1 MAKKFQF
8 KGKSLEELQKLSVE
22 EFTKLLPTNARRK
35 VGRGFTEQ
43 EEKFLKQL
51 RKDPEKI
58 VRTHCRS
65 MLVLP
70 EMVGRRIAVY
80 NGKKFKYVDI
90 VPEMIGQRFGTVAL
104 TRKGVKH
111 SAAGIG
117 ATRSTK
123 FISVK

>member
-1 MAKKFQF
+1 MARKFHY
-8 KGKSLEELQKLSVE
+8 KGKTIEELKKMELE
-22 EFTKLLPTNARRK
+22 EFTKLLPTQARRK
-35 VGRGFTEQ
+35 IRRGFTGQ
-43 EEKFLKQL
+43 EEKFLAQL
-51 RKDPEKI
+51 RKHTDKV

-65 MLVLP
+65 MIVLP
-70 EMVGRRIAVY
+70 EMVERKIAVY
-80 NGKKFKYVDI
+80 NGKEFKYIDI
-90 VPEMIGQRFGTVAL
+90 TQEMIGMRLGMIAM

>member
-1 MAKKFQF
+1 MVKKFQF

-22 EFTKLLPTNARRK
+22 EFAKLLPTNSQRK
-35 VGRGFTEQ
+35 IGRGFTEQ

-51 RKDPEKI
+51 RKHSDKV

-80 NGKKFKYVDI
+80 NGKEFKYVDI
-90 VPEMIGQRFGTVAL
+90 MPEMIGQRFGTVAM
-104 TRKGVKH
+104 TRKSVKH